1 MASVRVLRPA
11 LLVAGISAWV
21 GCFDTLDPEIITCQ
35 LDRPSSCPSDYHC
48 RLEGG
53 RARCRRPE
61 LDSATGSPDSKSLDA
76 EQSGTSDGASLDARR
91 DGAPETGALD
101 TGVRVDGGDDA
112 RPDVPGSAFDGADA
126 SSIPPPRDGGADVP
140 LGTGGVPGSDGA
152 PAELASGSGGT
163 RAGGGSSG
171 TGGNAGGSG
180 VDAAA
185 TGGVVGT
192 GGAGTGGVAVTGGV
206 TGTGGPGTGTGGP
219 GAGGSPGT
227 GGAATGG
234 VTGTGGGTGPLFVED
249 EGADCALPDPANLP
263 DPSLLPSVVKLPDPF
278 KKLNGSRVL
287 TKPEWRCRRA
297 EIKLQAEAYVYGTKP
312 RKPEIV
318 TGTVSTTRITVQATE
333 QGKSSSFFVDLTVP
347 SGTGPFPVVVVLTT
361 GKSVGASMVDYD
373 TILGEG
379 VAMIPFSPLVVGD
392 EGTERT
398 SKRGKFYDI
407 YGSGST
413 TGLLAAWAWGVS
425 RIIDVI
431 QQSDGSILKAD
442 AIGVTGCGRGFGKG
456 AFVAGAMDQRIALT
470 MPVESGTGGVPIF
483 RGVGGEGAEDLGA
496 MYAEKPWIGDVFSAF
511 TSDPSTL
518 PLDTHEVVAMIAP
531 RGLFI
536 MDNPF
541 MVSTGP
547 KSAHVAALGGA
558 EVYSAL
564 GAGANLTYWSDIE
577 DSTYCAI
584 RPEWKAPL
592 QQNLRKF
599 LTKTAN
605 DPGAIV
611 PASSA
616 TGDLADWRDWTTPT
630 LH

>member
-1 MASVRVLRPA
+1 VTTVHVLRPA
-11 LLVAGISAWV
+11 LLAAGIAAWV
-21 GCFDTLDPEIITCQ
+21 GCFDSLDPETITCQ
-35 LDRPSSCPSDYHC
+35 LDRPSSCPSDHYC
-48 RLEGG
+48 RLEDG

-61 LDSATGSPDSKSLDA
+61 LDSATGSPDGKSLDA
-76 EQSGTSDGASLDARR
+76 GQSGTSDGASLDSRR

-112 RPDVPGSAFDGADA
+112 RPDAPGSAFDGADA
-126 SSIPPPRDGGADVP
+126 SSIPPPRDGDVDVP
-140 LGTGGVPGSDGA
+140 LGTGGVSGSDGA
-152 PAELASGSGGT
+152 PADLASGTGGM
-163 RAGGGSSG
+163 GSVGGSSG
-171 TGGNAGGSG
+171 TGGSG
-180 VDAAA
+180 ADAAA

-192 GGAGTGGVAVTGGV
+192 GGAGTGGAGMGGLAGTGGV
-206 TGTGGPGTGTGGP
+206 TGTGGPGN
-219 GAGGSPGT
+219 GGSTGT

-234 VTGTGGGTGPLFVED
+234 ITGAGGGTGPLLVED

-263 DPSLLPSVVKLPDPF
+263 DPSLLSPIVKLPDPF
-278 KKLNGSRVL
+278 KKLNGFPVY

-333 QGKSSSFFVDLTVP
+333 QGKSSSFMVEVTVP
-347 SGTGPFPVVVVLTT
+347 SGTGPFPVVVALSGGTL
-361 GKSVGASMVDYD
+361 GASLVDND

-379 VAMIPFSPLVVGD
+379 VAMIAYRPSAVGN
-392 EGTERT
+392 EGTERI
-398 SKRGKFYDI
+398 SKRGAFYSI

-431 QQSDGSILKAD
+431 QQSDGTILKAD
-442 AIGVTGCGRGFGKG
+442 AIGVTGCGKYGKG
-456 AFVAGAMDQRIALT
+456 AFVAGAFDQRIALT

-483 RGVGGEGAEDLGA
+483 RGVGGEGAQDLGA
-496 MYAEKPWIGDVFSAF
+496 MYAEQPWTGDVFSAF
-511 TSDPSTL
+511 TSDPTTL

-541 MVSTGP
+541 MVPTGP

-558 EVYSAL
+558 EVYNAL

-577 DSTYCAI
+577 DGTSCAI